1 LVPNPE
7 LSYGNHNEEW
17 YKNMLDAFNE
27 RIKPKTVFHK
37 WYQKIVFGGHK
48 KLIFLGVP
56 VSNQGIMA
64 VEKTKEY
71 FEKSFDNTD
80 IQLVF
85 YPVYTGNDLVI
96 TKI

>member
-1 LVPNPE
+1 MHWFL
-7 LSYGNHNEEW
+7 
-17 YKNMLDAFNE
+17 
-27 RIKPKTVFHK
+27 
-37 WYQKIVFGGHK
+37 YQKIVFGGHK
-48 KLIFLGVP
+48 KFIFLGVP

-80 IQLVF
+80 IQLVL